1 MGESRG
7 EGFASQQVATYKV
20 DRWIGILPSAVF
32 RAGSIEDKII
42 GGKK

>member
-1 MGESRG
+1 MGISRG

-20 DRWIGILPSAVF
+20 VLSIGILPSAVF

-42 GGKK
+42 GGEG